1 MNRLSEIIQNHSDLD
16 NLVSLFK
23 HYGVNAQF
31 VAASVIEQFNQASD
45 EKDDSSAEASTETGT
60 ETGTETEGSANTV
73 TPELLEDLKQYCA
86 RL

>member
-31 VAASVIEQFNQASD
+31 VAASVIEQFNKAPD
-45 EKDDSSAEASTETGT
+45 ENEDSETETN
-60 ETGTETEGSANTV
+60 TETEGGASNI

>member
-31 VAASVIEQFNQASD
+31 VAASVIEQFNQTSD
-45 EKDDSSAEASTETGT
+45 ENDDSSKETS
-60 ETGTETEGSANTV
+60 TETEGIASNV
-73 TPELLEDLKQYCA
+73 TPELLDDLKQYCA

>member
-1 MNRLSEIIQNHSDLD
+1 MNRLSEIIQNHGDLD

-31 VAASVIEQFNQASD
+31 VAASVIEQFNQTSD
-45 EKDDSSAEASTETGT
+45 ENDDSSTESS
-60 ETGTETEGSANTV
+60 TETEGSAGNV